1 MLRVK
6 KRNEFPIGSNYS
18 MLANYFEDGENAG
31 IEVTLCKRTVYTL
44 LVLELVYSYRGDK
57 KDVSNRYEV
66 IRRKLNALD
75 EIFNKVEV
83 SKNEF

>member
-18 MLANYFEDGENAG
+18 MLTSYFEEENAG
-31 IEVTLCKRTVYTL
+31 IEVMLCKRTGYTL

-57 KDVSNRYEV
+57 KDASNRYEV
-66 IRRKLNALD
+66 ICRKLNVLD
-75 EIFNKVEV
+75 EISNEVEV

>member
-18 MLANYFEDGENAG
+18 MLASYFEEGENAG
-31 IEVTLCKRTVYTL
+31 IEVMLCKRTGFTL

-57 KDVSNRYEV
+57 KDVSNNYEV
-66 IRRKLNALD
+66 ICRKLNALD
-75 EIFNKVEV
+75 KIFTKVEV

>member
-31 IEVTLCKRTVYTL
+31 IEVILCKRTVYTL

-57 KDVSNRYEV
+57 KDVSNSYEV
-66 IRRKLNALD
+66 ICRKLNTLC
-75 EIFNKVEV
+75 EFSNK
-83 SKNEF
+83 

>member
-31 IEVTLCKRTVYTL
+31 IEVTLCKRTVYPL
-44 LVLELVYSYRGDK
+44 LELELVYSYRGDK
-57 KDVSNRYEV
+57 KDASNRYEEN
-66 IRRKLNALD
+66 LMH
-75 EIFNKVEV
+75 
-83 SKNEF
+83 